1 MDFEETRD
9 LWKKFESLRPLFK
22 KGGKLEKLYP
32 LFEAQESF
40 LFVPP
45 VTAKR
50 APHVR
55 DAMDIKRL
63 MSTVIVALLPC
74 LLWGMYNVGYQK
86 LAALGQTPGVFDC
99 FLHGAWHML
108 PIVITSYAV
117 GGVWEVLFAVVRKHE
132 INEGFL
138 VTGMLFPLT
147 CPPTLPLW
155 MVAAGISFGVVIG
168 KEVFGG
174 TGMNILNPALT
185 ARAFVFFAYPAFMS
199 GDAVW
204 TAVDSTLAVDA
215 WSGATPLSVAAA
227 SQGSGVVQTLNA
239 AGYTWLD
246 GLLGTMPG
254 SMGEV
259 SALACLIGA
268 AVLVA
273 SGVGSFRV
281 MIAMAAGGIVGSFL
295 MNAVAGDA
303 SPGIM
308 WMPWQYH
315 LVYGGFAFGLVYM
328 ATDPVS
334 SAATATGKLIYGFLI
349 GVLAI
354 LIRAVNPA
362 YPEGVM
368 LAILFMNVFAPLVDH
383 FVVQANVRRR
393 LARV

>member
-1 MDFEETRD
+1 
-9 LWKKFESLRPLFK
+9 
-22 KGGKLEKLYP
+22 
-32 LFEAQESF
+32 
-40 LFVPP
+40 
-45 VTAKR
+45 
-50 APHVR
+50 
-55 DAMDIKRL
+55 
-63 MSTVIVALLPC
+63 
-74 LLWGMYNVGYQK
+74 
-86 LAALGQTPGVFDC
+86 
-99 FLHGAWHML
+99 
-108 PIVITSYAV
+108 
-117 GGVWEVLFAVVRKHE
+117 
-132 INEGFL
+132 
-138 VTGMLFPLT
+138 
-147 CPPTLPLW
+147 
-155 MVAAGISFGVVIG
+155 MVAAGVSFGVVIG

-174 TGMNILNPALT
+174 TGMNVLNPALT

-204 TAVDSTLAVDA
+204 TAVDPALAVDG
-215 WSGATPLSVAAA
+215 WTGATPLSIAAA
-227 SQGSGVVQTLNA
+227 AHGADVVQALEA
-239 AGYTWLD
+239 GGYTWLD
-246 GLLGTMPG
+246 GFLGTMPG

-281 MIAMAAGGIVGSFL
+281 MAGMALGGIAGAFL
-295 MNAVAGDA
+295 MNAAVGSS

-308 WMPWQYH
+308 ALPWHYH

-334 SAATATGKLIYGFLI
+334 SAATATGKWIYGFLI
-349 GVLAI
+349 GVLAV

-383 FVVQANVRRR
+383 FVVKANVRRR

>member
-1 MDFEETRD
+1 
-9 LWKKFESLRPLFK
+9 
-22 KGGKLEKLYP
+22 
-32 LFEAQESF
+32 
-40 LFVPP
+40 
-45 VTAKR
+45 
-50 APHVR
+50 
-55 DAMDIKRL
+55 
-63 MSTVIVALLPC
+63 
-74 LLWGMYNVGYQK
+74 MYNVGFQK
-86 LAALGQTPGVFDC
+86 LAALGEPTGIFQC

-108 PIVITSYAV
+108 PIVLVSYAV

-155 MVAAGISFGVVIG
+155 MVAAGVSFGVVIG

-174 TGMNILNPALT
+174 TGMNVLNPALT

-199 GDAVW
+199 GDTVW
-204 TAVDSTLAVDA
+204 TAANPALAVDG
-215 WSGATPLSVAAA
+215 WSGATPLAIVAA
-227 SQGSGVVQTLNA
+227 SQGTAVVEALNG

-246 GLLGTMPG
+246 GFLGTMPG

-259 SALACLIGA
+259 SALACLVGA
-268 AVLVA
+268 LILVA
-273 SGVGSFRV
+273 TGIGSFRV
-281 MIAMAAGGIVGSFL
+281 MISMALGGVAGAFL
-295 MNAVAGDA
+295 MNAAAGETSA
-303 SPGIM
+303 GIM
-308 WMPWQYH
+308 ALPWQYH

-334 SAATATGKLIYGFLI
+334 SAATATGKWIYGFLI
-349 GVLAI
+349 GVLAV

-383 FVVQANVRRR
+383 FVVRANVRRR

>member
-1 MDFEETRD
+1 
-9 LWKKFESLRPLFK
+9 
-22 KGGKLEKLYP
+22 
-32 LFEAQESF
+32 
-40 LFVPP
+40 
-45 VTAKR
+45 
-50 APHVR
+50 
-55 DAMDIKRL
+55 
-63 MSTVIVALLPC
+63 
-74 LLWGMYNVGYQK
+74 
-86 LAALGQTPGVFDC
+86 
-99 FLHGAWHML
+99 
-108 PIVITSYAV
+108 
-117 GGVWEVLFAVVRKHE
+117 
-132 INEGFL
+132 
-138 VTGMLFPLT
+138 
-147 CPPTLPLW
+147 
-155 MVAAGISFGVVIG
+155 VVIG

-185 ARAFVFFAYPAFMS
+185 ARAFVFFAYPAFIS
-199 GDAVW
+199 GDTVW
-204 TAVDSTLAVDA
+204 TAADPALAVDG
-215 WSGATPLSVAAA
+215 WSGATPLAVAAA
-227 SQGSGVVQTLNA
+227 SHGSEVIQSLNA

-268 AVLVA
+268 VVLVA
-273 SGVGSFRV
+273 AGVGSFRV
-281 MIAMAAGGIVGSFL
+281 MISMAAGGIAGALL
-295 MNAVAGDA
+295 MNAVAGDG

-308 WMPWQYH
+308 WLPWQYH

-349 GVLAI
+349 GVLAV

>member
-9 LWKKFESLRPLFK
+9 LWKKFESLKPHFK

-45 VTAKR
+45 VTARR

-55 DAMDIKRL
+55 DAIDIKRL
-63 MSTVIVALLPC
+63 MSMVIVALLPC
-74 LLWGMYNVGYQK
+74 FLWGMYNVGFQK
-86 LAALGQTPGVFDC
+86 LAALGEPTGIFQC

-108 PIVITSYAV
+108 PIVLVSYAV

-155 MVAAGISFGVVIG
+155 MVAAGVSFGVVIG

-174 TGMNILNPALT
+174 TGMNVLNPALT

-199 GDAVW
+199 GDTVW
-204 TAVDSTLAVDA
+204 TAANPALAVDG
-215 WSGATPLSVAAA
+215 WSGATPLAIVAA
-227 SQGSGVVQTLNA
+227 SQGTAVVEALNG

-246 GLLGTMPG
+246 GFLGTMPG

-259 SALACLIGA
+259 SALACLVGA
-268 AVLVA
+268 LILVA
-273 SGVGSFRV
+273 TGIGSFRV
-281 MIAMAAGGIVGSFL
+281 MISMALGGVAGAFL
-295 MNAVAGDA
+295 MNAAAGETSA
-303 SPGIM
+303 GIM
-308 WMPWQYH
+308 ALPWQYH

-334 SAATATGKLIYGFLI
+334 SAATATGKWIYGFLI
-349 GVLAI
+349 GVLAV

-383 FVVQANVRRR
+383 FVVRANVRRR

>member
-9 LWKKFESLRPLFK
+9 LWKRFESLRPLFK

-45 VTAKR
+45 FTTKR

-63 MSTVIVALLPC
+63 MSMVIVALLPC
-74 LLWGMYNVGYQK
+74 LLWGMYNVGFQK
-86 LAALGQTPGVFDC
+86 LAALGEPTGVFQC

-108 PIVITSYAV
+108 PIVIVSYAV

-185 ARAFVFFAYPAFMS
+185 ARAFVFFAYPAFIS
-199 GDAVW
+199 GDTVW
-204 TAVDSTLAVDA
+204 TAADPALAVDG
-215 WSGATPLSVAAA
+215 WSGATPLAVAAA
-227 SQGSGVVQTLNA
+227 SHGSEVIQSLNA

-268 AVLVA
+268 VVLVA
-273 SGVGSFRV
+273 AGVGSFRV
-281 MIAMAAGGIVGSFL
+281 MISMAAGGIAGALL
-295 MNAVAGDA
+295 MNAVAGDG

-308 WMPWQYH
+308 WLPWQYH

-349 GVLAI
+349 GVLAV